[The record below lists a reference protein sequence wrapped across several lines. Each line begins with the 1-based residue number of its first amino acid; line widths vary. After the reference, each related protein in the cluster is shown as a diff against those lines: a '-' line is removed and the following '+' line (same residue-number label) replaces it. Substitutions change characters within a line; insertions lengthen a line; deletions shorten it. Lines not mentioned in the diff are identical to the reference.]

1 MYLLN
6 ILITI
11 MHFDNFLYA
20 SYLSKIF
27 YHDFLTYL
35 LENEISN
42 LLWSNVMFESFLLE
56 RDGQ

>member
-1 MYLLN
+1 MKKK
-6 ILITI
+6 T
-11 MHFDNFLYA
+11 
-20 SYLSKIF
+20 KIF

-56 RDGQ
+56 RDGK